1 MWSLKRLSVS
11 DVSSG
16 VVAERTTSPS
26 RRHPRHY
33 RKNHRWSVGVE
44 WSEETG
50 FKFGRDHIMYVD
62 PGACIHL
69 YGEIKRRSLLN

>member
-16 VVAERTTSPS
+16 LVVERTTSPS
-26 RRHPRHY
+26 RRPPRHY
-33 RKNHRWSVGVE
+33 RKNHHWLVGAE

-50 FKFGRDHIMYVD
+50 FEFGRDHIMYLD
-62 PGACIHL
+62 PGVCIHL
-69 YGEIKRRSLLN
+69 YGKFKRRSLQN